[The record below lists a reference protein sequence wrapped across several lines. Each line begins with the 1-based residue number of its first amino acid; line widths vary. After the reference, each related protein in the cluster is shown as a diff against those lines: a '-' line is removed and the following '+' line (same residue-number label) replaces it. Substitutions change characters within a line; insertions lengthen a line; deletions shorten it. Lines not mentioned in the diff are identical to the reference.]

1 MGYIHYLFILHALDF
16 QVECVV
22 IDDFDLDDLKT
33 AELPAADSQCC
44 SEEVPSILCQGDG
57 QSAG

>member
-1 MGYIHYLFILHALDF
+1 M
-16 QVECVV
+16 V

-33 AELPAADSQCC
+33 AELPAEDSQCC